1 MSTIDKELDVI
12 NKVKSNKIPIE
23 FSNKR
28 NLENI
33 IKNIFNHELKE
44 EFQNILI
51 FSKDNFINSVKQ
63 KVFSILILKYTNKF
77 LDNQN
82 CISIVSKYFGKIS
95 NKYETYYNSL
105 SDKYKA
111 FQKVKSKKNINNNF
125 SKYYFS
131 NHRKHCS
138 NTSNYALHF
147 CSQKKGLKTTGKFIK
162 IINDL
167 YEDKIDYLI
176 CENCQ
181 KTFLPE
187 CFTCYCQYCQEVY
200 FSSQLNKDEKNFF
213 LPATLKH
220 YHCDVFVNDFLH
232 CCLCKNILY
241 LNLNVNKIQCIN
253 EKCNNNNINKNT
265 EWKCKNCN
273 KYFTSDFKVYNP
285 LEIKLLLEA
294 INYYLFI
301 KIKAKPNKMP
311 CCKNID
317 MNTTDFFHSKKCN
330 GLIYLGQYNERL
342 FIVCEKC
349 KAINFNEKFIWTC
362 PKCKCRFRE
371 IKENDNNNNTLYLNN
386 NDIAMNFKNKDLND
400 KLNNFEVKKI
410 KLNKNENNSKDNFF
424 EKRKRIFSQEYDYD
438 NNSFSINKKGN
449 IYNDENYD
457 MNIIKNDNF
466 FKNKNRSDLNHN
478 SNSLLCRKINNNNK
492 RSRNNRAI
500 LNIKNLSNNI
510 IFSKLYSNK
519 VYSSSIDVEDKRNI
533 KKRVIPNLTSSNFYS
548 EANDKEY
555 KYKDTKIKHFGK
567 VLRNSNNKKSQEN
580 VINSVITEKR
590 QKRYFIPHSGYNLNN
605 CNNLKKY
612 NNISFFEN
620 KSNNN
625 NINSNRKKKNYT
637 PNLNKFQ
644 KRPLKNDNGDNM
656 LKNISQFCIN
666 NEKKGKFKIKNK
678 SPFLLRRILNFSL
691 NNTIYDEAKKKD
703 SKEKEKENKVIKI
716 NKKDKKPHH
725 KKNLLYYRIKSSDN
739 KLEKNDKHKKDS
751 SNNIINSIPITKRRK
766 IIISSGKNK
775 SQSDIINEKKEEMF
789 NSIHQGE
796 SKKRKCIL
804 PYKNEKSKSEDKIKE
819 IKEKDENNSFKLNIR
834 HKYKS
839 RVKIIR
845 EDISLKP
852 SDIIEASMVDP
863 SVDIPISNEL
873 IKNDEKLYKDI
884 QCRLKKILSKGKLPQ
899 FILENYTIISQL
911 GEGSFGSIYKVYN
924 NDTKIKYAMKKII
937 ANDIHSL
944 EIFQKEFEIVH
955 ENSHPNILDIHGVC
969 MRCLDTTTYVLYV
982 LMDVAEKDWE
992 VEINERSKLKK
1003 YYNERELISML
1014 KQIVNALCFLQKE
1027 KNVAHR
1033 DIKPENILLFK
1044 NNVYK
1049 IADFGEA
1056 KKSNNNK
1063 FRTLRG
1069 TEFYMSPILYNN
1081 LKIKNDIVR
1090 HNPYKSDVFSLGYCI
1105 VCATA
1110 LDFDIIDKIRGKNYS
1125 QIKEIFNKSFQNM
1138 YSNKFIEL
1146 IFKMIEHD
1154 EKKRVDFIQL
1164 KEILDKEF

>member
-1 MSTIDKELDVI
+1 M
-12 NKVKSNKIPIE
+12 
-23 FSNKR
+23 
-28 NLENI
+28 
-33 IKNIFNHELKE
+33 
-44 EFQNILI
+44 
-51 FSKDNFINSVKQ
+51 
-63 KVFSILILKYTNKF
+63 
-77 LDNQN
+77 
-82 CISIVSKYFGKIS
+82 
-95 NKYETYYNSL
+95 
-105 SDKYKA
+105 
-111 FQKVKSKKNINNNF
+111 
-125 SKYYFS
+125 
-131 NHRKHCS
+131 
-138 NTSNYALHF
+138 
-147 CSQKKGLKTTGKFIK
+147 
-162 IINDL
+162 
-167 YEDKIDYLI
+167 
-176 CENCQ
+176 
-181 KTFLPE
+181 
-187 CFTCYCQYCQEVY
+187 
-200 FSSQLNKDEKNFF
+200 
-213 LPATLKH
+213 
-220 YHCDVFVNDFLH
+220 
-232 CCLCKNILY
+232 
-241 LNLNVNKIQCIN
+241 
-253 EKCNNNNINKNT
+253 
-265 EWKCKNCN
+265 
-273 KYFTSDFKVYNP
+273 
-285 LEIKLLLEA
+285 
-294 INYYLFI
+294 
-301 KIKAKPNKMP
+301 
-311 CCKNID
+311 
-317 MNTTDFFHSKKCN
+317 
-330 GLIYLGQYNERL
+330 
-342 FIVCEKC
+342 
-349 KAINFNEKFIWTC
+349 
-362 PKCKCRFRE
+362 
-371 IKENDNNNNTLYLNN
+371 
-386 NDIAMNFKNKDLND
+386 
-400 KLNNFEVKKI
+400 
-410 KLNKNENNSKDNFF
+410 
-424 EKRKRIFSQEYDYD
+424 
-438 NNSFSINKKGN
+438 
-449 IYNDENYD
+449 
-457 MNIIKNDNF
+457 
-466 FKNKNRSDLNHN
+466 
-478 SNSLLCRKINNNNK
+478 
-492 RSRNNRAI
+492 
-500 LNIKNLSNNI
+500 
-510 IFSKLYSNK
+510 
-519 VYSSSIDVEDKRNI
+519 
-533 KKRVIPNLTSSNFYS
+533 
-548 EANDKEY
+548 
-555 KYKDTKIKHFGK
+555 
-567 VLRNSNNKKSQEN
+567 
-580 VINSVITEKR
+580 
-590 QKRYFIPHSGYNLNN
+590 
-605 CNNLKKY
+605 KKY

-751 SNNIINSIPITKRRK
+751 SNNIINSIPISKRRK

-839 RVKIIR
+839 KVKIIR

-1154 EKKRVDFIQL
+1154 ERKRVDFIQL